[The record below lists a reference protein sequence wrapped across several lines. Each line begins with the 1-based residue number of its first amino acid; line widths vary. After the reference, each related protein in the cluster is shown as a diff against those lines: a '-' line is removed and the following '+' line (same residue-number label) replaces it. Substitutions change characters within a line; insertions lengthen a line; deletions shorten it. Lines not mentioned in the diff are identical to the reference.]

1 MHRSAKTGLRTAIFS
16 GKSVHRAG
24 LILSSALSAFSLM
37 SGQAMAALAEPGD
50 NIVRNGDFEVYEP
63 VAGSDEVEFTG
74 WESTDPSS
82 VRVGPGA
89 NGTNSSVEF
98 LFSPAPFSQ
107 SLSTATG
114 DRYQISFRYRS
125 EGGQGFEAY
134 FGDVKIFDY
143 SGDEAGPVDW
153 NLYSFNTQAFD
164 NNTTLRF
171 VAKSFGV
178 AQNVDL
184 VSVIRCTTC
193 AGNEPDNLGAVID
206 TTQPFFT
213 TQDEAGQGTNLRGTR
228 IVTFDGGTLR
238 PADPGAL
245 GSAGTPLALRLQ
257 VTSNGGTL
265 NNDGQGF
272 ALTGQIVN
280 TAASATPFVIT
291 GAGGGTVGSSIT
303 NNGVLVVATTGLTNF
318 TAPIINNANGRFM
331 VNASGRA
338 RISGSV
344 TGGGVIVQNG
354 QLYVDGAIAAPVF
367 VASNGVLRG
376 SGAISGP
383 TTVSGTL
390 RPGNSPGTLFFT
402 APVSQA
408 AGSNLVIEI
417 DGPGTGNG
425 AGNYSRVIVNGAGN
439 SYTIANGATLT
450 PVLRGITYSAGET
463 PGTNSYNL
471 TLGQRLQGII
481 QAEGGVFGAFSTVI
495 QPTSGLPTG
504 TRIVPVYAAKSVDLY
519 VAPIS
524 YAGYAGLTRNQAA
537 TGSAIDAMDLAGA
550 TASRPL
556 VSAIVP
562 LSATAIAPALASLS
576 GQGNANLPL
585 AAIEAGYVFTNQISV
600 RRSQFAEA
608 TDGLQAWG
616 RVFGN
621 TARTGD
627 DGNNP
632 GFRSRIAGGVL
643 GIDFGSA
650 GGLRGG
656 IAGGYGDGNVRNA
669 DDNGRADLRSYFAGA
684 YLGIQ
689 KGALS
694 VNGQFGGAF
703 NKFDSSRPVNVGT
716 LSRTATAVVDGNS
729 TSAALDIGY
738 RFDSGALLIEPT
750 GFVRYDTV
758 KVDDFTEQGADVFSL
773 TVRNNR
779 YTRVAAGI
787 GARFRANMTTSGGAV
802 IQPEAYA
809 VWRRELKDSRYAL
822 TQSLAGQS
830 FVVEAAAP
838 GRDAALLGVSV
849 GAQLS
854 GRFRLAAAYD
864 AELSENRTAHA
875 ITAQLRIT
883 W

>member
-1 MHRSAKTGLRTAIFS
+1 M
-16 GKSVHRAG
+16 
-24 LILSSALSAFSLM
+24 SAFMLM
-37 SGQAMAALAEPGD
+37 SGQALAASGEPGG
-50 NIVRNGDFEVYEP
+50 NIVRNGDFEDYQP
-63 VAGSDEVEFTG
+63 VAGSEEVEFTG

-82 VRVGPGA
+82 VRVGSGA

-107 SLSTATG
+107 NLSTATG
-114 DRYQISFRYRS
+114 DRYQVAFQYRS

-153 NLYSFNTQAFD
+153 KSYVFNTQAFD

-178 AQNVDL
+178 TQNVDL
-184 VSVIRCTTC
+184 VSVIRCTSC

-206 TTQPFFT
+206 ATQPFFT

-228 IVTFDGGTLR
+228 IITFDGGTLR

-245 GSAGTPLALRLQ
+245 GTAAKPLAARLQ
-257 VTSNGGTL
+257 VTTNGGTL

-272 ALTGQIVN
+272 ALTGQLVN
-280 TAASATPFVIT
+280 TAASATPFVIA
-291 GAGGGTVGSSIT
+291 GSGGGTVGSFIT
-303 NNGVLVVATTGLTNF
+303 NNGTLVVTTTGSTDF
-318 TAPIINNANGRFM
+318 TGPIINNANGRFV
-331 VNASGRA
+331 VNAGGRA

-376 SGAISGP
+376 SGVISGP

-390 RPGNSPGTLFFT
+390 RPGNSPGTLYFA

-471 TLGQRLQGII
+471 TLGQRLQGVI

-504 TRIVPVYAAKSVDLY
+504 TRILPVYAAKSVDLY
-519 VAPIS
+519 VAPVS
-524 YAGYAGLTRNQAA
+524 YANYAGLTRNQAA
-537 TGSAIDAMDLAGA
+537 TGSAIDAIILAGD
-550 TASRPL
+550 TAARPL

-562 LSATAIAPALASLS
+562 LSATGIAPALASLS

-585 AAIEAGYVFTNQISV
+585 AAIETGYVFTNQISA
-600 RRSQFAEA
+600 RRSQSGEA

-627 DGNNP
+627 GGNNP

-643 GIDFGSA
+643 GFDFGSA

-656 IAGGYGDGNVRNA
+656 VAGGFGDGNVRSA
-669 DDNGRADLRSYFAGA
+669 DGNGRVDLRSYYVGA

-689 KGALS
+689 KDALS
-694 VNGQFGGAF
+694 VNGQVGGAF
-703 NKFDSSRPVNVGT
+703 NNFDSNRSVNVGA
-716 LSRTATAVVDGNS
+716 LSRTATADVDGNS

-738 RFDSGALLIEPT
+738 RIESGRLLIEPV

-779 YTRVAAGI
+779 YTRVAAGV
-787 GARFRANMTTSGGAV
+787 GARFRADLATSGGAV

-809 VWRRELKDSRYAL
+809 IWRRELKGPRYAL

-830 FVVEAAAP
+830 FVVEAGEP
-838 GRDAALLGVSV
+838 GRDAALLGVSI

-864 AELSENRTAHA
+864 AELSENRTGHA
-875 ITAQLRIT
+875 ITAQLRIA